1 MNNEAYR
8 ILDCKEIIT
17 KDHYYRRNNNKFV
30 LLPSDDP
37 YIGEKADRGLIFEKI
52 SLEDF
57 RILKDDEIVN
67 EEHFQVLR
75 DSFGYL
81 RMFRCYLFSSCGKK
95 SIDVRKDFSHIFEY
109 NLYAKKTQF
118 NFETLNILKDI
129 EL

>member
-1 MNNEAYR
+1 MNNEVYR
-8 ILDCKEIIT
+8 RLDKEEIIT

-30 LLPSDDP
+30 LLPPNDP
-37 YIGEKADRGLIFEKI
+37 CIGKKSYGIYIFEKI

-57 RILKDDEIVN
+57 RILNDDEIVN

-81 RMFRCYLFSSCGKK
+81 RMFRCLMFVGRKA
-95 SIDVRKDFSHIFEY
+95 IDVRKANDYLPEY
-109 NLYAKKTQF
+109 NICAKKTQF